1 MTRFAYFEGAIVPI
15 EQARVSITCNTLHYG
30 TGCFG
35 GLRAYWNTD
44 EKRLW
49 LFRPHDHYRRLL
61 ASAKMI
67 FADIG
72 HTPESL
78 TDVTVQLLAA
88 EGFRQN
94 AYVRP
99 IVYKDDG
106 VFRVQLHDATDKVA
120 IFAQPVGAYIHAA
133 GLLRVAISS
142 WRRVDDTMIPARGKL
157 NGAYLNSA
165 LAKSEANKAGYDE
178 ALVLNQDGHVSE
190 ASAANVFIVRNGA
203 LVTPPVTANVL
214 EGITRRTV
222 IHLATTELG
231 LEVAERDIDRSELFV
246 ADEVFLC
253 GTGVQISAI
262 GEVEGRVVADGAE
275 GPVCAALRERYGRIV
290 TGRDPA
296 YLHWC
301 VPIPAA

>member
-44 EKRLW
+44 ERRLW
-49 LFRPHDHYRRLL
+49 LFRPLDHYRRLL
-61 ASAKMI
+61 SSAKMI

-222 IHLATTELG
+222 IHLATKELG
-231 LEVAERDIDRSELFV
+231 LEVVERDIDRSELFV

-275 GPVCAALRERYGRIV
+275 GPVCAALRGRYGRIV